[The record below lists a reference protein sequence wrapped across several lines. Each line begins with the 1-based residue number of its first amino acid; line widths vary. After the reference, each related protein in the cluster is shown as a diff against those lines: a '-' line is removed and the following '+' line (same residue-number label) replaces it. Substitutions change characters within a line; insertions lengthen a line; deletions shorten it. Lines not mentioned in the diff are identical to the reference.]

1 MTDPARLVL
10 VRHALTAEH
19 RVRVVGRLDVPLSA
33 DGRAQ
38 AERLAD
44 RLATEPVAAVY
55 SSPLARAL
63 DTARPLAGRLGLEH
77 VPVAD
82 LRELDFGEL
91 DGLMLEE
98 VEQRY
103 PSFLP
108 WTEAPAAVEFP
119 GGESVAALTRRA
131 VTAVRAIA
139 AAHQGETA
147 VVVSHGVT
155 LRAVLADALG
165 MELDSM
171 FRLDVTHGGISV
183 VEWYGDRPLVRSVN
197 GGI

>member
-1 MTDPARLVL
+1 VTGPARLVL

-38 AERLAD
+38 AERLAE

-63 DTARPLAGRLGLEH
+63 DTARPLAARLGLEPI
-77 VPVAD
+77 PVAD

-91 DGLMLEE
+91 DGLTLEE
-98 VEQRY
+98 VGQRY
-103 PSFLP
+103 ASFLP
-108 WTEAPAAVEFP
+108 WTDAPAAVEFP
-119 GGESVAALTRRA
+119 GGESVVALARRA
-131 VTAVRAIA
+131 LAAVRSIA
-139 AAHQGETA
+139 ADHRDGTA

-165 MELDSM
+165 MELDRM

-197 GGI
+197 VAV